1 MSNPDYILPEL
12 VEKLPQWQ
20 LVADCYLGQDAI
32 KAKGE
37 IYLPNPSPINED
49 EDVRQKRYEDYQKRA
64 VYHNATRRTAKIMAG
79 LVFAKYPTLNLPTAL
94 QELSKNIDGGKKT
107 LVQQARQ
114 ALIMLM
120 LKGRG
125 GLLADFSTNIGN
137 TTKAQMRQL
146 GLRPTIKL
154 YEPENIINWR
164 VENINNQAKLI
175 LVVIRE
181 SFVKKDDGF
190 RAEYGE
196 QLLVLRLE
204 NGIATSEIYQKNGS
218 WQSVTKSVI
227 TDNNGVPFDTLPFTF
242 FGADDNDETI
252 DDAPLYDLAVLN
264 LAHYRNSADYEEGN
278 FIAGQPTLFITGLTE
293 GWYQDVIKDGNPIR
307 LGSRSANLLGSGSN
321 AFLLQA
327 NANSGLREAMTDKKE
342 QMIALGA
349 KLIEPSNVNKTATQA
364 QSDNA
369 SESSILSTLANNLSD
384 AYSLALNFCAKFAG
398 VEQNCVF
405 TLNTRFMTNKM
416 TADERRQLISEWQA
430 GAISFAEM
438 RAKLIEDE
446 IASVEDVDEI
456 RATIESEL
464 QGYDLNEKLN
474 QS

>member
-12 VEKLPQWQ
+12 IHKLPQWA
-20 LVADCYLGQDAI
+20 LVQDCYFGQDAI

-37 IYLPNPSPINED
+37 IYLPNPSPIDED
-49 EDVRQKRYEDYQKRA
+49 IDVRQKRYADYQQRA
-64 VYHNATRRTAKIMAG
+64 VFYNATRRTAKVMAG
-79 LVFAKYPTLNLPTAL
+79 LVFAKYPIISLPDSL
-94 QELSKNIDGGKKT
+94 QDLVKNIDGGKKS

-137 TTKAQMRQL
+137 ATKAQMRAL

-164 VENINNQAKLI
+164 VENINNQAKLT

-181 SFVKKDDGF
+181 SFVKSDDGF

-204 NGIATSEIYQKNGS
+204 NGIATSEIYQKDGV
-218 WQSVTKSVI
+218 WRSVAKAVI
-227 TDNNGVPFDTLPFTF
+227 TDNLGNAFDSLPFTF

-293 GWYQDVIKDGNPIR
+293 SWYQDVIKQGNPIR

-327 NANSGLREAMTDKKE
+327 NASSGLREAMTDKKE

-349 KLIEPSNVNKTATQA
+349 KLIEPSNINKTATQA

-384 AYSLALNFCAKFAG
+384 AYSAVLNFCAKFVGA
-398 VEQNCVF
+398 EQNCVI
-405 TLNTRFMTNKM
+405 TLNTRFNTDKM
-416 TADERRQLISEWQA
+416 TAQERQQLIGEWQA

-446 IASVEDVDEI
+446 IATVENVDEI
-456 RATIESEL
+456 RAMIESEL
-464 QGYDLNEKLN
+464 QGYD
-474 QS
+474 